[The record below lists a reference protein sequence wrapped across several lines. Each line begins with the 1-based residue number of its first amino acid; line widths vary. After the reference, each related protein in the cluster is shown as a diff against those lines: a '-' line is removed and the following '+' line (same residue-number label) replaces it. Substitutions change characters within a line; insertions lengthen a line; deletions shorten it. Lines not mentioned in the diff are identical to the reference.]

1 MLFLLS
7 WKEPRA
13 KILITF
19 NAFPDEKYAAENW
32 SWDLFFEPVP
42 EIIIII
48 IIIIIIYGASRDDIE
63 L

>member
-48 IIIIIIYGASRDDIE
+48 IIIIIYGASRDDIE